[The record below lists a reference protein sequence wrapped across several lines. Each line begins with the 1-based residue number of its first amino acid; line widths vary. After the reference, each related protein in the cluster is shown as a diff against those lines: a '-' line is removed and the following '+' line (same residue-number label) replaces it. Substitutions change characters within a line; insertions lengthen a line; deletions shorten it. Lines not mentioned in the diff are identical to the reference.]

1 MPPVG
6 GLLMRQCPLT
16 CGLPTRMTESGWVK
30 ACAARRQLN
39 EKFSEHSADVHVMF
53 CRECRGRIRPPEL
66 EIITIEE
73 MSVGRKPSGE
83 KEWVM
88 PAELAKVLRPMSVAE
103 AESATIAS
111 MVKFWRRPLI
121 KYDALSACPC
131 CGGVHRL
138 RSSGICSGCYS
149 ANVINNNLT
158 GLALLEHLAKRA
170 GGVNQRFGKKK
181 VIKSIS
187 PASEP
192 PPPSAHPAE
201 AGAVEVCGICGV
213 KHPTRDSHGVK
224 ICATCDYLRRGVRNQ
239 PELVMGLL
247 RQEHPDL
254 LPGSL
259 AMPDLVVEDRDCL
272 QDILVDVGQAL
283 AGGEEENLPLVA
295 VRRMGELA
303 EARDTIRRQV
313 EMIALLKARM
323 AEAIAEATA
332 DAVVAKWS
340 CLAEPSGYEA
350 LSSVLQEAIDQ
361 AALGKGLERHAD
373 GRPFHDQP
381 IMRETLAV
389 GLGFPAGQ
397 ARKKILEAVRCC
409 DEHPER
415 AVADLL
421 GAINYIAALVIA
433 LRLGMEAQA
442 A

>member
-16 CGLPTRMTESGWVK
+16 CGLPTRMTLGGWSK
-30 ACAARRQLN
+30 ACAARRNLN

-53 CRECRGRIRPPEL
+53 CRECQGRIKPTEL

-73 MSVGRKPSGE
+73 LSVGRKPSGE
-83 KEWVM
+83 KQWVM
-88 PAELAKVLRPMSVAE
+88 PAELAEVLRPMSVNE
-103 AESATIAS
+103 AKAATIKGLAG
-111 MVKFWRRPLI
+111 FWRRPLI
-121 KYDALSACPC
+121 RSTHPSECPC

-138 RSSGICSGCYS
+138 KNSGVCSGCNS
-149 ANVINNNLT
+149 DKVVKL
-158 GLALLEHLAKRA
+158 GLEGFDLLAHLAKRA
-170 GGVNQRFGKKK
+170 KGATK
-181 VIKSIS
+181 IKPAAEKIKESIT
-187 PASEP
+187 PATEP
-192 PPPSAHPAE
+192 PPPSAHPAV
-201 AGAVEVCGICGV
+201 AGAVDVVGLQG
-213 KHPTRDSHGVK
+213 RYD
-224 ICATCDYLRRGVRNQ
+224 R
-239 PELVMGLL
+239 LV
-247 RQEHPDL
+247 E
-254 LPGSL
+254 
-259 AMPDLVVEDRDCL
+259 ERDCL

-283 AGGEEENLPLVA
+283 DGGEEENLPLVV

-313 EMIALLKARM
+313 EMIAQLKARM

-340 CLAEPSGYEA
+340 CLSEPSGYEA